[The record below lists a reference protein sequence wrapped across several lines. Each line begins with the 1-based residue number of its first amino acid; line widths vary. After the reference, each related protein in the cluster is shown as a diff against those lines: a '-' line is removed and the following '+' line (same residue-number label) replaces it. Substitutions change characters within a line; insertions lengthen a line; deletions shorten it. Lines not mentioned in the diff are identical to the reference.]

1 MPFPFALAR
10 LGAKP
15 LEPFGKGSNALKAG
29 TPDAGPEGP
38 TVSGALNQTWPSVQP
53 PAGVE
58 RNGALYARPARKGKA
73 AEAKA
78 IQGLREG
85 LGGPWISSASRTA
98 SSTPSRICLSPVPV
112 AAGALRS
119 FFMPAR

>member
-38 TVSGALNQTWPSVQP
+38 TLLGALNTHMAVRSAP
-53 PAGVE
+53 G
-58 RNGALYARPARKGKA
+58 RGR
-73 AEAKA
+73 AEW
-78 IQGLREG
+78 GLIR
-85 LGGPWISSASRTA
+85 
-98 SSTPSRICLSPVPV
+98 
-112 AAGALRS
+112 AAGDERQGY
-119 FFMPAR
+119 RGKGY